1 MKIAYVTYDGP
12 DDDREVVLPYWREAG
27 IDGAAV
33 SWDDPSADWAS
44 FDAAVVRSTWNYVD
58 RRQEFV
64 DWAHRVGRLTRLL
77 NPASVLERNTD
88 KTYLR
93 DLEAGGVPIV
103 PTHWVGPD
111 DDTDVSSWA
120 GWRPGEEYVVKPSV
134 SAGARDTIRTGDAA
148 EATRQAE
155 MIVATGKVAMVQPY
169 LRMVEEEGELSLLY
183 FGGRFSHAVRRTA
196 MLADGTA
203 APRANHVGA
212 DLRDPAP
219 DQVAVAEKTLGEIP
233 ETLLYARVDLV
244 RLPDGTPALMELELT
259 EPYFYLAFAPGSPE
273 RFTKALRDLL

>member
-12 DDDREVVLPYWREAG
+12 DDDREVVLAHWREAG

-33 SWDDPSADWAS
+33 SWDDPSADWAA
-44 FDAAVVRSTWNYVD
+44 FDAAVVRSTWNYMD
-58 RRQEFV
+58 RRREFV
-64 DWAHRVGRLTRLL
+64 DWARRVEGLTRLL

-93 DLEAGGVPIV
+93 DLAAGGVPIV
-103 PTHWVGPD
+103 PTHWIGPGD
-111 DDTDVSSWA
+111 DADVSSWE

-134 SAGARDTIRTGDAA
+134 SAGARDTIRTADAA
-148 EATRQAE
+148 EAARQAE
-155 MIVATGKVAMVQPY
+155 MIVAEGKVALVQPY
-169 LRMVEEEGELSLLY
+169 LRMVEDEGELSLLY
-183 FGGRFSHAVRRTA
+183 FGGRFSHAVCRTA

-212 DLRDPAP
+212 DLREPAP

-233 ETLLYARVDLV
+233 ESLLYARVDLV

-273 RFTKALRDLL
+273 RFTEALRDLL